1 MSEIFDVDFKE
12 EGRKDFLTYSEEV
25 LTDRAVPSAEDGLLS
40 SQRKILWTM
49 KEYLKMNSA
58 GKTKKCQSIV
68 GSTLLT
74 AYYHGD
80 QACYG
85 VLVKMAQPF
94 LMRYPLITG
103 QGALGTQESNS
114 MVASSRYTEAKPSV
128 IADLMMEDFKKNT
141 VPLKRTY
148 NDEYDEPVVLPSI
161 FPNSICNG
169 RQTIAIGLAHC
180 SMPHNLVETC
190 DGIIAYITNNNI
202 TTDELMNYIKGP
214 DFPCGG
220 TIINSK
226 DIRKAFDTGHSE
238 TSLKVQGDYI
248 VDGQDIIFT
257 SIPYRVYREKIKE
270 QINDNIEEF
279 DKVLDDFSDLSNLG
293 KTKLVFHVK
302 KDVSPK
308 TALIKLFNL
317 TDLQSTLS
325 YNMNYIVNG
334 TPKMCSM
341 LDLIKAY
348 YEHQVRVLIKATEFD
363 KDKAEKR
370 AHIIK
375 GLLKAIDKIDEVIA
389 IIKSSK
395 DKKDAVTKLINFLS
409 IDTVQAEAILDM
421 KLSKLTRIDK
431 DELVKELEEK
441 ENIIKE
447 CNNILN
453 DKTYRDTVL
462 IKKIETMKNKYGD
475 ERRTKITNIEIPKEE
490 KEIAYVEPEKCVVV
504 LSESGLIKRI
514 PAASF
519 KTQRR
524 NGKGVKTD
532 DDIVNCVIR
541 TNTID
546 SLMVFTNKGTMYRV
560 LVDNIPVGT
569 NASKGV
575 PIKSL
580 IEMLPGEEPTLI
592 YSIYRNTEAKYVLF
606 TTKNGLVKK
615 TALEEYVK
623 TKKKTGVAAIT
634 IKENDSLANVCLV
647 NEEPI
652 IIVTKN
658 GYAIEFD
665 SKEIS
670 CSGRTTMGMKGINLG
685 EGDEV
690 ITTLPIHN
698 DNDSLA
704 IFSEHGLGKKVSQN
718 ERVRQKRGGKGL
730 IYYKPTDVSG
740 KVSDATLVED
750 EDNILIIGAKNSI
763 CINAKEI
770 PTLGRASLGN
780 GLIKGDIR
788 KVSKI

>member
-1 MSEIFDVDFKE
+1 MSEIFDIDFKD

-49 KEYLKMNSA
+49 KEYLKMNSSS
-58 GKTKKCQSIV
+58 KTKKCQSIV

-80 QACYG
+80 ASCYG
-85 VLVKMAQPF
+85 VLVKLAQPF

-161 FPNSICNG
+161 FPNAICNG

-180 SMPHNLVETC
+180 SMPHNLIETC
-190 DGIIAYITNNNI
+190 DGIIAYINNNDLTI
-202 TTDELMNYIKGP
+202 NELMKYMKGP

-220 TIINSK
+220 TIINAK
-226 DIRKAFDTGHSE
+226 DIVKAFDTGHSE
-238 TSLKVQGDYI
+238 VSLKVQGDYI
-248 VDGQDIIFT
+248 IEGQDIIFT

-302 KDVSPK
+302 KDVSTK
-308 TALIKLFNL
+308 TALMKLFNL
-317 TDLQSTLS
+317 TDLQSSLS

-341 LDLIKAY
+341 LNLIKAY
-348 YEHQVRVLIKATEFD
+348 YEHRIKVLIRATEYD

-370 AHIIK
+370 AYIIG
-375 GLLKAIDKIDEVIA
+375 GLLKAIDKIDEVIS

-395 DKKDAVTKLINFLS
+395 DKKDATTKLINFLS
-409 IDTVQAEAILDM
+409 IDVVQAEAILDM

-441 ENIIKE
+441 EKIIEE
-447 CNNILN
+447 CNKVLTNN
-453 DKTYRDTVL
+453 TYRDSVL
-462 IKKIETMKNKYGD
+462 IKKIEQMKAKYGD
-475 ERRTKITNIEIPKEE
+475 ERRTKIVNIEIPKEE

-504 LSESGLIKRI
+504 MSESGLIKRI
-514 PAASF
+514 PATSF

-524 NGKGVKTD
+524 NGKGVKTVD
-532 DDIVNCVIR
+532 DVVNCIIR

-546 SLMVFTNKGTMYRV
+546 SLMVFTDKGTMYRI
-560 LVDNIPVGT
+560 LVDSIPVGNNT
-569 NASKGV
+569 TKGT
-575 PIKSL
+575 PITSL
-580 IEMLPGEEPTLI
+580 IEMCADEHPVLI
-592 YSIYRNTEAKYVLF
+592 YSIYRDTAAKYVLF
-606 TTKNGLVKK
+606 TTKNGIMKK
-615 TALEEYVK
+615 TALDEYIK
-623 TKKKTGVAAIT
+623 TKKKTGIAAIT

-647 NEEPI
+647 NDEDI
-652 IIVTKN
+652 IVVTKN
-658 GYAIEFD
+658 GYVLEFD
-665 SKEIS
+665 SKEVTTT
-670 CSGRTTMGMKGINLG
+670 GRTTMGMKAIVLG
-685 EGDEV
+685 KDDEV
-690 ITTLPIHN
+690 IATLPVHN
-698 DNDSLA
+698 KEDSLA
-704 IFSEHGLGKKVSQN
+704 IFTEKGMGKKVSSKEIVKQS
-718 ERVRQKRGGKGL
+718 KSCKGL
-730 IYYKPTDVSG
+730 FYYKPTEITGNVAA
-740 KVSDATLVED
+740 ATLVEN
-750 EDNILIIGAKNSI
+750 EDNILVIGQTNSI
-763 CINAKEI
+763 CVNAKDI
-770 PTLGRASLGN
+770 PEQGRTAVG
-780 GLIKGDIR
+780 GMIIKGNI
-788 KVSKI
+788 KAVSKI